1 VGVLKRKERK
11 MQMRVDRL
19 REVLRLV
26 QPAIPR
32 KSTLPVL
39 KNILLRDG
47 QAIANDLEVMVILE
61 LPEAEGEYLIPRHSA
76 LELLKYV
83 PGNELLSIEQS
94 KKKLK
99 LSWEGGKA
107 EYDTVD
113 PKEYPPLP
121 EVKEGARGFVDGDI
135 LVPAL
140 VSVAEYC
147 STDAARPVLTGI
159 SLSLGKTIEVAAGD
173 GFRMAYRILSIPFP
187 TEVKVTIPAHSVRVL
202 GELWKKVPPA
212 VPLENSLINQVM
224 SKRQMELAMGN
235 GLMARFGRVTL
246 FSTLIKGSAPNFS
259 QLIPKEPPL
268 KVRVFAP
275 DLERAVRRCA
285 EVAGDNK
292 GIIRLSWTETAMTVS
307 AKGGEKGSVE
317 AQVPVQ
323 TEGGTG
329 KVAVN
334 VSYLLDYL
342 KGKDGL
348 LSIGVTSTQGP
359 VLFRH
364 GTSPLVVMMP
374 MFIQW

>member
-1 VGVLKRKERK
+1 
-11 MQMRVDRL
+11 MQIRVDRL
-19 REVLRLV
+19 REALRLV

-32 KSTLPVL
+32 KSVLPVL

-61 LPEAEGEYLIPRHSA
+61 LPEVEGEYLIPHHSA

-94 KKKLK
+94 KKKIEF
-99 LSWEGGKA
+99 SWEGGKA
-107 EYDTVD
+107 SYDAVD

-121 EVKEGARGFVDGDI
+121 EVKERARGVVDGDR
-135 LVPAL
+135 LVKAL
-140 VSVAEYC
+140 MSAVDYC
-147 STDAARPVLTGI
+147 STDNTRPVLSGI
-159 SLSLGKTIEVAAGD
+159 SLSFGETIEVAAGD
-173 GFRMAYRILSIPFP
+173 GFRMAYQILPISFP
-187 TEVKVTIPAHSVRVL
+187 VVDKMNIPAHSVRVL
-202 GELWKKVPPA
+202 GELWNKIPPA
-212 VPLENSLINQVM
+212 VPLEDSLISQVIAE
-224 SKRQMELAMGN
+224 RQLELAWGN
-235 GLMARFGRVTL
+235 GLMACFGRVTL
-246 FSTLIKGSAPNFS
+246 FIKLIEGSAPDFS
-259 QLIPKEPPL
+259 QLIPQEPPL

-275 DLERAVRRCA
+275 EFERAVRRCA
-285 EVAGDNK
+285 EVARDSK
-292 GIIRLSWTETAMTVS
+292 EIVRLSWTETALTVS
-307 AKGGEKGSVE
+307 AKSDEKGSVE

-342 KGKDGL
+342 KGKDRL
-348 LSIGVTSTQGP
+348 LSIGVTSAQAP
-359 VLFRH
+359 ILFRH